1 MSFTIPIWVLV
12 VLVVLGIPVVLFAA
26 FCMFLGFQL
35 LRNFKWK

>member
-1 MSFTIPIWVLV
+1 MSFTIPIW